1 MADDRVPGAAALID
15 PVWIDPAQCSLT
27 DFRLQVE
34 RTTPPEMVPLADTIA
49 ERIPIYDAGR
59 IRAAIGDTDHIR
71 AVMAEWN
78 RVFATGPGIIVVR
91 NAIDDR
97 DVLDGVTEVLNR
109 IIADEAASLAGSG
122 DHFAPAG
129 ANSRVWN
136 AHEKLCLAAPAL
148 FARYAANPIV
158 PLASRSWLGP
168 RYQITTQV
176 NLVRPGG
183 QAQTCHRDYHMGFQA
198 AKDLAQYPASVH
210 ALSPALTLQGAI
222 AHSDMPVVSGP
233 TKLLP
238 YSQTYLPGYISAL
251 LPAFRDYFEEH
262 FVQLPLAKG
271 DMLFFNPAV
280 FHAAGENRSADIQ
293 RMANLMQIGSGY
305 GRSIETVD
313 RGRMSIALYPTLRR
327 LRDDGTLDERS
338 VDYVIEAC
346 AEGYP
351 FPTNLDIDSPLT
363 GMAPPSQQDLLRQA
377 LAEAWE
383 EARFAAAMAEQEAR
397 RRSH

>member
-1 MADDRVPGAAALID
+1 MADDGLPRM
-15 PVWIDPAQCSLT
+15 PVWIEAAHCSLT
-27 DFRLQVE
+27 DFRAQVE
-34 RTTPPEMVPLADTIA
+34 RSTAPASVPLAASVA
-49 ERIPIYDAGR
+49 EQIPIYDAGR
-59 IRAAIGDTDHIR
+59 IRAVIDDPDRIR

-78 RVFATGPGIIVVR
+78 RALATGPGIIAVR
-91 NAIDDR
+91 NAIDDMG
-97 DVLDGVTEVLNR
+97 VLDGVTDVLNR
-109 IIADEAASLAGSG
+109 IIAEEASSAAGSG

-136 AHEKLCLAAPAL
+136 AHEKLCLAAPEL
-148 FARYAANPIV
+148 FARYTANPIV

-176 NLVRPGG
+176 NVVRPGG
-183 QAQTCHRDYHMGFQA
+183 KAQICHRDYHMGFQTEQ
-198 AKDLAQYPASVH
+198 DLVQYPASVH
-210 ALSPALTLQGAI
+210 ALSPALTLQGAV
-222 AHSDMPVVSGP
+222 AHTDMPVVSGP

-238 YSQTYLPGYISAL
+238 YSQTYLPGYLAAL
-251 LPAFRDYFEEH
+251 QPAFRDYFEAH
-262 FVQLPLAKG
+262 CVQLPLAKG

-313 RGRMSIALYPTLRR
+313 RGRMSVALYPTLRR
-327 LRDDGTLDERS
+327 LKDRGALDDRS
-338 VDYVIEAC
+338 MEYVIEAC

-363 GMAPPSQQDLLRQA
+363 GLAPPSQQDLLRQA
-377 LAEAWE
+377 LGEGWDEPRFAEAIR
-383 EARFAAAMAEQEAR
+383 AQEAR
-397 RRSH
+397 RLSH